1 MPFRPKQ
8 GGTTKRVEPSSLRQM
23 GMEAFVFLQVAE
35 KAVQSCSQLLA
46 LLNVPEAYAAR
57 FSFLAA
63 LPEGLVERLVS
74 GGMS

>member
-1 MPFRPKQ
+1 
-8 GGTTKRVEPSSLRQM
+8 M